1 MSLAPVLPSASRRL
15 RAALALLLLPVTVTL
30 AQAAP
35 REGTGAVSDPR
46 ERLLR
51 MHAAAF
57 ERNYEGTMVFSA
69 GGAVSSSRVA
79 HFCVGDQSYE
89 RIEALDGP
97 PQQVLRH
104 NDKVHTLWPQSG
116 VMLVESRQALVPGG
130 AMADRVDPRAL
141 EQYELRA
148 EGRDRIAGR
157 PAEVFLLAPRDEWR
171 YAQRLWADVASGLML
186 RADVIGPG
194 RQVLE
199 SSAFS
204 QVEIGVRPR
213 PELVVNA
220 LRQASRWK
228 VVQARHVP
236 SRLEDEGWQLAGE
249 LPGFRLTSSVRRPL
263 DVAASPDAAGES
275 ASMLQAV
282 FSDGLTHVSLF
293 IERFDPARHRRE
305 VQAQMGAT
313 ATLMQRRGDDWL
325 TAMGDVPPG
334 TLRQLLAAVQRR
346 R

>member
-1 MSLAPVLPSASRRL
+1 MRPGLPH
-15 RAALALLLLPVTVTL
+15 RAAGRHLRGLALLLLLPAAL
-30 AQAAP
+30 AAGAP
-35 REGTGAVSDPR
+35 RDGAAGAGDPR
-46 ERLLR
+46 ERLVR
-51 MHAAAF
+51 MHTAAF

-69 GGAVSSSRVA
+69 GGAISSSRVA

-89 RIEALDGP
+89 RIESLDGT

-104 NDKVHTLWPQSG
+104 NDKVHTLWPQAG
-116 VMLVESRQALVPGG
+116 LMLVETRQSLAPGG

-141 EQYELRA
+141 EQYELRV

-157 PAEVFLLAPRDEWR
+157 EAEVFLLVPLDEWR

-194 RQVLE
+194 RQLLE

-213 PELVVNA
+213 PETIVKA
-220 LRQASRWK
+220 LRKASQWK

-236 SRLEDEGWQLAGE
+236 ARLEDEGWELARE

-263 DVAASPDAAGES
+263 DVAAAQASAGDAP
-275 ASMLQAV
+275 SMLQAV

-293 IERFDPARHRRE
+293 IERFDPARHRRD

-313 ATLMQRRGDDWL
+313 STLMQRRGDAWL

-334 TLRQLLAAVQRR
+334 TLRQLLDALQRR

>member
-1 MSLAPVLPSASRRL
+1 MAAPAIS
-15 RAALALLLLPVTVTL
+15 RAAARRVLHGLAASLLLPALL
-30 AQAAP
+30 AVAGP
-35 REGTGAVSDPR
+35 REAPGNALEPR
-46 ERLLR
+46 ERLQR

-57 ERNYEGTMVFSA
+57 SRNYEGTMVFSA
-69 GGAVSSSRVA
+69 AGVISSSRVA

-104 NDKVHTLWPQSG
+104 NDKVHTLWPQAG
-116 VMLVESRQALVPGG
+116 LMLVETRQTLAPGG

-148 EGRDRIAGR
+148 EGLDRIAGR
-157 PAEVFLLAPRDEWR
+157 EAEVFLLAPRDEWR

-213 PELVVNA
+213 PELVVKP
-220 LRQASRWK
+220 LRKASQWK
-228 VVQARHVP
+228 VVQARPVP
-236 SRLEDEGWQLAGE
+236 SRLEEEGWELARE

-263 DVAASPDAAGES
+263 DVAAASAPAGEG

-282 FSDGLTHVSLF
+282 FTDGLTHVSLF
-293 IERFDPARHRRE
+293 VERFDPSRHRRE

-313 ATLMQRRGDDWL
+313 ATLMQRRGDAWL

-334 TLRQLLAAVQRR
+334 TLRQLLDALQRR